1 MKHLLSLLSLL
12 LPTTAW
18 ALCTPAAGSSIA
30 LPNLTFARDI
40 PLNSQLGSDIASTPG
55 VQFNCDSSDS
65 NSKELG
71 IKMTTGN
78 YVTMINGRSVFSTN
92 VPGIGYA
99 AGFAVSAPASC
110 SRATVW
116 VDGSNTGDGNIRNRL
131 ICSSSGVQTKLSG
144 TFYLA
149 FYKTASTIGSG
160 TVQLNNTVNAILRLG
175 GTWLPYLTLPGET
188 SLQAN
193 GFSLAATSCALSG
206 ISSSSINLPV
216 ISNSALPTVGSL
228 AGNTSFALT
237 INCPATTRLYLT
249 FTDNNNSGQTS
260 DILSLGSGST
270 AKGVGLQLS
279 YQGSTIRFGPDSA
292 IAGNTNQLL
301 LANLAGPRNFPFSV
315 SYIRTGTVS
324 PGSLSATATFTLSY
338 Q

>member
-71 IKMTTGN
+71 IKMTTGA

-99 AGFAVSAPASC
+99 AGFTVSAPASC
-110 SRATVW
+110 SRTTVW

-149 FYKTASTIGSG
+149 FYKIAPSIGTG
-160 TVQLNNTVNAILRLG
+160 TVQLSNNIRAILRLG
-175 GTWLPYLTLPGET
+175 GTWLPYLTQPGET
-188 SLQAN
+188 PLLAN
-193 GFSLAATSCALSG
+193 TFSATATSCALSG
-206 ISSSSINLPV
+206 ISSSTISLPV

-237 INCPATTRLYLT
+237 INCPATTKLYLT

-270 AKGVGLQLS
+270 AKGVGLQLA
-279 YQGSTIRFGPDSA
+279 YQGSPISFGPDSA
-292 IAGNTNQLL
+292 TAGNSGQLA
-301 LANLAGPRNFPFSV
+301 LAQFAGLGNFPFSV
-315 SYIRTGTVS
+315 SYIRTGTVT
-324 PGSLSATATFTLSY
+324 PGSVSATATFTLSY